1 LAPQR
6 HAEETSH
13 GGAYASWQEV
23 GLRRKTALV
32 AAGISVTVSAALVV
46 RVIAI
51 NKPGVV
57 LILAPAIVGSLLALW
72 HPDHRG
78 FLYVAA
84 ALNALTAGVSLIG
97 GVGLLYVPSIVLLI
111 WSAIPKSAPQA
122 T

>member
-1 LAPQR
+1 M
-6 HAEETSH
+6 
-13 GGAYASWQEV
+13 QEV

-32 AAGISVTVSAALVV
+32 AADISVIVSAALVV

-51 NKPGVV
+51 DKPGVV

-72 HPDHRG
+72 RPEHRG
-78 FLYVAA
+78 FLSVAA
-84 ALNALTAGVSLIG
+84 ALIALTAGVSLIG

-111 WSAIPKSAPQA
+111 WSAIPKSARQG